1 MTSFGFFYAKLRSLT
16 LWLIFPFSS
25 PLNWFLFSLDLLGKQ
40 FNTRMSLKQQSD
52 KPTTVNSSILMLRQC
67 FVISQ
72 KILDIIIALKRSIT
86 AANNTVNNMI

>member
-1 MTSFGFFYAKLRSLT
+1 MTSFGFSCAKLRSLT

-52 KPTTVNSSILMLRQC
+52 KSNNGQFEYINVETVLR
-67 FVISQ
+67 
-72 KILDIIIALKRSIT
+72 
-86 AANNTVNNMI
+86 N